1 MANIPLSN
9 KTGYAGILD
18 VVGYNYQEQYYYKD
32 HKQFPERKII
42 GSENSSTYEAWKA
55 VKDNPFIPGQF
66 LWTGVDY
73 LGEANRFPNR
83 SFASG
88 FVDLSDFKKPV
99 FYYRQSLWT
108 EKPMVHIACISPEK
122 INSRPASK
130 FVDNWNWEK
139 YKGKEITVVAFTNC
153 SSVNLFLNGKSL
165 GVRKLSET
173 KDAMLQWKVPYEPGE
188 LKAVAYQNGEVA
200 AENILKTAG
209 EPNKIIL
216 KSDRPLIKADGKIL
230 QV

>member
-1 MANIPLSN
+1 MDTTRPVTAALANITLSN
-9 KTGYAGILD
+9 KTGYAGVLD
-18 VVGYNYQEQYYYKD
+18 VVGYNYQEQYYSKD
-32 HKQFPERKII
+32 HKQFPERKIL
-42 GSENSSTYEAWKA
+42 GSENSSTYEAWEA
-55 VKDNPFIPGQF
+55 VKDNVFASGQF

-165 GVRKLSET
+165 GVK
-173 KDAMLQWKVPYEPGE
+173 
-188 LKAVAYQNGEVA
+188 
-200 AENILKTAG
+200 KT
-209 EPNKIIL
+209 
-216 KSDRPLIKADGKIL
+216 
-230 QV
+230 

>member
-1 MANIPLSN
+1 MPSIILWSIGNEIDYPNDPYTDPSRSNFVQWAPSAYQISQIARNLYKFVKDMDTTRPVTAAIANIPLSN
-9 KTGYAGILD
+9 QTGYAEMLD
-18 VVGYNYQEQYYYKD
+18 VAGYNYQEEYYEKD
-32 HKQFPERKII
+32 HKKFSDRKII
-42 GSENSSTYEAWKA
+42 GSENSSNYEAWKA

-139 YKGKEITVVAFTNC
+139 YKGKEITVVA
-153 SSVNLFLNGKSL
+153 VYKLFIC
-165 GVRKLSET
+165 EF
-173 KDAMLQWKVPYEPGE
+173 
-188 LKAVAYQNGEVA
+188 
-200 AENILKTAG
+200 ILKW
-209 EPNKIIL
+209 KII
-216 KSDRPLIKADGKIL
+216 RRTET
-230 QV
+230 